1 MDGPGELTWAI
12 LLGCTPGV
20 AATGYGDAALHTMMT
35 PTRRGAAQAGAA
47 VLSPGAEQMEAFL
60 GDDDDYYDR
69 AAANVRGQAQT
80 PPSPRTPSA
89 APTPRSYEGSFDD
102 AGEPRTPR
110 TPVEVATPPSDGGSP
125 AHAHLSFFPNERATM
140 DSLHLDGTDIQ
151 TFSSPPRTG
160 LTAGTMGWTAEVDAL
175 ITPAGTR
182 TGTRAGTGWASH
194 ASYDNLSELGD
205 VSGLTEEQRE
215 ARAALRTRQLLRTSR
230 GDSAL
235 SSDLNYMSDLLAAFD
250 AMVLKAFRD
259 TDDVESMLKSDEF
272 WKEVDTVESKL
283 AHEEDFTKLE
293 IKLRKEFERL
303 EKEMKE
309 EEEAIKSM
317 MKSGALTAPDEESF
331 ALEDGEGKREHELYK
346 GMPALRQA
354 ILTRRYVKY
363 RVYAQDIAE
372 MQREHDLD
380 PGRALAFKEEGD
392 FGASGFAS
400 GARALWKRE
409 MLAQHVRNQRAV
421 EKDGAFVPEGAKPSR
436 VLNAQKV
443 QFVGPVFGHQK
454 PPSVMELSG
463 DTSVTDVSVV
473 EEVFVPGQRWKPPP
487 MPELRP
493 PAPKMPTRRDLIQAS
508 WARPGVTLRATPD
521 RAKKNFFEA
530 HLPKTREG
538 VPTPP
543 SLPGSVRAPPQPGE
557 DIPSHKLSLKG
568 LPRNCTEDMV
578 LEWMGV
584 HADNVNQNY
593 NNAKENYK
601 RGIAMYKSADGWL
614 TGIGAAKFLNKPA
627 CMRALAALDRTR
639 MGTRVIYVDY
649 VIEKIL
655 PPRGRLMLVNL
666 HRKTT
671 ARDLEKMLRGWHL
684 ATSDDNQDPELLQ
697 DEEGFN
703 TGEAI
708 LTFEDVESADNCL
721 AKFQWSHPLHGMT
734 IGCTPTPP
742 LRYDDVNEAWFES
755 DQLGNSTKKLL
766 AQRPELA
773 HINPPGTPPD
783 KPRSRR

>member
-1 MDGPGELTWAI
+1 
-12 LLGCTPGV
+12 
-20 AATGYGDAALHTMMT
+20 MMT
-35 PTRRGAAQAGAA
+35 PASRGAAQAGAA
-47 VLSPGAEQMEAFL
+47 VLSPGAYF
-60 GDDDDYYDR
+60 GDEDDYYDR
-69 AAANVRGQAQT
+69 AAKNVRLEAQT
-80 PPSPRTPSA
+80 PPSPRTPSVA
-89 APTPRSYEGSFDD
+89 ETPRNHVGAFND

-110 TPVEVATPPSDGGSP
+110 TPVEVATPPSEDGSP
-125 AHAHLSFFPNERATM
+125 APTHLSFFPHERVRM
-140 DSLHLDGTDIQ
+140 DSVHLDGTDIQ
-151 TFSSPPRTG
+151 TFASPPRTG
-160 LTAGTMGWTAEVDAL
+160 LTTGTMGWTAEVDAL
-175 ITPAGTR
+175 ITPARTR

-194 ASYDNLSELGD
+194 ARYDVTSELGD

-235 SSDLNYMSDLLAAFD
+235 SSDLNHMSDLLAAFD

-259 TDDVESMLKSDEF
+259 TDDVESMLKSNEF
-272 WKEVDTVESKL
+272 WNEVDTLESKL
-283 AHEEDFTKLE
+283 AHEEDLTKLE
-293 IKLRKEFERL
+293 IKLRKEFEHL
-303 EKEMKE
+303 EKELKT
-309 EEEAIKSM
+309 EEEAIISM
-317 MKSGALTAPDEESF
+317 MKTGALAASDEESF
-331 ALEDGEGKREHELYK
+331 ALEDGEEAREQELYK
-346 GMPALRQA
+346 NVPALRQA
-354 ILTRRYVKY
+354 ILARRYAKY
-363 RVYAQDIAE
+363 RAYAQGIAE
-372 MQREHDLD
+372 MQREHNLD
-380 PGRALAFKEEGD
+380 PGRVLAFKEGGE
-392 FGASGFAS
+392 FGESGFAS

-421 EKDGAFVPEGAKPSR
+421 EKDGAFIPEGPKPTR

-463 DTSVTDVSVV
+463 DTSVSDVSVV
-473 EEVFVPGQRWKPPP
+473 EEDFVPGHRWKPPP

-508 WARPGVTLRATPD
+508 WARPGVTFKATPD
-521 RAKKNFFEA
+521 RAKKKFFDT
-530 HLPKTREG
+530 HLPNAVEG

-557 DIPSHKLSLKG
+557 DIPSHKISLKG

-593 NNAKENYK
+593 NNAKESYK

-614 TGIGAAKFLNKPA
+614 TGTGAAKFLNKPA

-671 ARDLEKMLRGWHL
+671 VRDLEKMLRGWHL

-721 AKFQWSHPLHGMT
+721 AKFPWSQPLHGMT

-742 LRYDDVNEAWFES
+742 LRYDDINETWFES

-773 HINPPGTPPD
+773 HINPPETPD